1 MRDRDI
7 KKKEA
12 IEQPRERSESEI
24 RRQIAIRRAE
34 CEELRRR
41 NEVYEANR
49 HKLDVSMTDPMCLIN
64 SIRNVLLN
72 VFEFNVASY
81 IKL

>member
-41 NEVYEANR
+41 NEIYMANR

-64 SIRNVLLN
+64 SIRDALFF

-81 IKL
+81 IRL